1 MSAFRT
7 FQAAFN
13 AGEFAPS
20 MIARQDS
27 DKYAKGLA
35 KCRNFL
41 IEPQGPVMNRP
52 GFVFVNKA
60 KTAQTAVRLI
70 PFVFSTSQTMVLEF
84 GDHYIRFHTQG
95 RTLMKSAT
103 QPEVKEG
110 DVPYEVE
117 TPYSAKDIFDI
128 HYVQSADVLTLVH
141 PNYAP
146 RELRR
151 YSITDWRLVEVKFI
165 SDLKAPTNISVV
177 QTINDK
183 VTNKEDYER
192 EYAVTAL
199 SEDGKFETEISETKT
214 IKCNPYGDGAYN
226 TISWTASEGADKY
239 RVYRNE
245 GGIWAYIGE
254 TNKLSIRD
262 ENITA
267 DSSITPPRYDD
278 VFQSAKGIASV
289 DVTNGGSGYPSSGIV
304 IKKLSGSSKKVH
316 CVKNGPLTCTIS
328 PGDYSPSGPSITDY
342 KVTGDIEIS
351 VADEAGSG
359 SGAVLQGEYKD
370 YPYDYLSGQD
380 NAGQWVDRYSYY
392 SSGLVRELIG
402 IKVVNPGSKYV
413 KPKLSFK
420 LNCSCT
426 YTQSDGD
433 RSTRVSG
440 RMDTTK
446 HEWVGFSAKP
456 IGNPDINA
464 VFEAKPEANVELV
477 VEDSTGYGAELEAV
491 VKDGKIIKV
500 IVVNGGMNYSNP
512 QIKIISPSGSGAV
525 LTPNVGKTG
534 DYPSAVTYFEQRRWF
549 GGSPNKP
556 NNIWATK
563 TGTESNMTY
572 SLPSQDTD
580 RINVAIASRNAD
592 RVRHLVPL
600 QQLML
605 LTPSAEWRVSPLNS
619 DAITPSSMSVRPQ
632 SYIGANNVQPLVI
645 SSQMV
650 YAADRG
656 GHLREL
662 GYNYQAGGYISN
674 DMCLTAAHLFDGK
687 KIVDLAYAKA
697 PIPIIYAV
705 SSDGRIIAMT
715 YVPEQMVGACS
726 TIETEGTFESVCVVA
741 EGDEDVLYAVVK
753 RTIGDSEARFIERMN
768 EQKFSSLKDC
778 IYLDCAGTYRGEA
791 KTEIT
796 GIHWLEGMT
805 VRILADGSLE
815 NDQVVKD
822 GKIVL
827 AQPASIVHVGLPYSS
842 ELKTLP
848 IPGEFGTGIRKNV
861 RKVFFSVVN
870 SSSIKAGPSFESLS
884 EYQPRGR
891 ELAGDPPMLVTD
903 DLDISVKPNWNP
915 TGQICVRQ
923 ENPLPLKVCSMTAVV
938 EA

>member
-60 KTAQTAVRLI
+60 KTAETAVRLI

-103 QPEVKEG
+103 QPEAKEG

-289 DVTNGGSGYPSSGIV
+289 DVTNGGSGYPSSGIGKVV
-304 IKKLSGSSKKVH
+304 IRDDWNPGIFDFQKSIHCAKNGQLSGWSAPK
-316 CVKNGPLTCTIS
+316 IS
-328 PGDYSPSGPSITDY
+328 GLSIT
-342 KVTGDIEIS
+342 GEINIS
-351 VADEAGSG
+351 VEDEAGVG
-359 SGAVLQGEYKD
+359 KGAVLKGVYKD
-370 YPYDYLSGQD
+370 YT
-380 NAGQWVDRYSYY
+380 YSYTTREEGPASDKQY
-392 SSGLVRELIG
+392 YYGSGVVRELTRIEV
-402 IKVVNPGSKYV
+402 INPGSDYV
-413 KPKLSFK
+413 KPKLTFTVG
-420 LNCSCT
+420 CSCS
-426 YTQSDGD
+426 YTQSSDLDSAQIVGL
-433 RSTRVSG
+433 
-440 RMDTTK
+440 MNDTK
-446 HEWVGFSAKP
+446 LQYLGLSPKP
-456 IGNPDINA
+456 VGNPDINK

-778 IYLDCAGTYRGEA
+778 IYLDCAGTYRGEE